1 MTPAAAFRG
10 RDEAASPVA
19 RRPRGREA
27 GHGGRRP
34 PASGAGAWDSPAG
47 AGLADPGGG
56 GGPGTMRAAPARGS
70 SGSGVPDVC
79 NT

>member
-47 AGLADPGGG
+47 AGLADPGRRRVGDDAGG
-56 GGPGTMRAAPARGS
+56 SGAGS